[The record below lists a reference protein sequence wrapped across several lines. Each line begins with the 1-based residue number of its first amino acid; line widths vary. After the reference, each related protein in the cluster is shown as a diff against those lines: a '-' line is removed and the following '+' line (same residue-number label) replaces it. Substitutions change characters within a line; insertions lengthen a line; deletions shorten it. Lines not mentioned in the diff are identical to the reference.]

1 MISIKNLSFSYE
13 KTLVLDHIDLEFYD
27 AGVYGILGPNGAG
40 KSTLLKLLGGIL
52 KVSKKHIYIND
63 KDITSIYRKDLA
75 QLVAYVPQQFS
86 PTYAFTV
93 RQMLEMGRH
102 PYHGQFDELTKAEYD
117 LINYAIE
124 VTELGYLTAKYVT
137 ELSGGE
143 LQRVM
148 IARALVQDTPII
160 ILDEPI
166 SHLDIHYQ
174 KEIIN
179 LLKKIAVDQ
188 NKLIITVLHDM
199 NVGLNHCD
207 YIHLIHEHKVISGK
221 PEDVLTIEKIS
232 KIYNTN
238 VRKIKDEIGEYI
250 HW

>member
-1 MISIKNLSFSYE
+1 MVRIKNLSFKYE
-13 KTLVLDHIDLEFYD
+13 KTPVLDDVTIEFCD

-40 KSTLLKLLGGIL
+40 KSTLLKLIGGIL
-52 KVSKKHIYIND
+52 KVPKNHIFIDN
-63 KDITSIYRKDLA
+63 KDLTTFNRREIA
-75 QLVAYVPQQFS
+75 QKIAYVPQQFS
-86 PTYAFTV
+86 PTYAFSVETL
-93 RQMLEMGRH
+93 LEMGRH
-102 PYHGQFDELTKAEYD
+102 PYHGQFDDLSHEEHQ

-124 VTELGYLTAKYVT
+124 VTGLEHLRRNYIT

-160 ILDEPI
+160 ALDEPI

-174 KEIIN
+174 KEIIG
-179 LLKKIAVDQ
+179 LLNKIAKDQ

-207 YIHLIHEHKVISGK
+207 YIHLLFNHKVLSGK
-221 PEDVLTIEKIS
+221 PAEVLTIDIVQDVYKTE
-232 KIYNTN
+232 
-238 VRKIKDEIGEYI
+238 VRKIEDNSGNFI

>member
-1 MISIKNLSFSYE
+1 MIRIENLSFSYE
-13 KTLVLDHIDLEFYD
+13 KTKVLEKVSMDFCD

-40 KSTLLKLLGGIL
+40 KSTLLKLIGGIL
-52 KVSKKHIYIND
+52 KIPKNHIFID
-63 KDITSIYRKDLA
+63 DIDLTTISRKEMA
-75 QLVAYVPQQFS
+75 TKIAYVPQQFS
-86 PTYAFTV
+86 PTYAFSV
-93 RQMLEMGRH
+93 EALLEMGRH
-102 PYHGQFDELTKAEYD
+102 PYHGQFDILSKEEHEMVD
-117 LINYAIE
+117 YAIE
-124 VTELGYLTAKYVT
+124 VTGLGHLRRSFIT

-160 ILDEPI
+160 VLDEPI

-174 KEIIN
+174 KEIIG
-179 LLKKIAVDQ
+179 LLNKIATER

-207 YIHLIHEHKVISGK
+207 YIHLLFNHKVLSGK
-221 PEDVLTIEKIS
+221 PSEVLTIDIVSDVYKTE
-232 KIYNTN
+232 
-238 VRKIKDEIGEYI
+238 VRKIQDHTGNFI

>member
-1 MISIKNLSFSYE
+1 MIRIENLSFSYE
-13 KTLVLDHIDLEFYD
+13 NTLVLNKVNMEFCD

-52 KVSKKHIYIND
+52 KTSKNRIFIDNEDINT
-63 KDITSIYRKDLA
+63 ISRKKIA
-75 QLVAYVPQQFS
+75 SKIAYVPQQFS
-86 PTYAFTV
+86 PTYAFSV
-93 RQMLEMGRH
+93 EQLLEMGRH
-102 PYHGQFDELTKAEYD
+102 PYHGQFDELSQVERD
-117 LINYAIE
+117 LIEYAVDVTGLHKLRKNYI
-124 VTELGYLTAKYVT
+124 T

-148 IARALVQDTPII
+148 IARALIQDTPII
-160 ILDEPI
+160 ALDEPI

-179 LLKKIAVDQ
+179 LLNTIAVDKH
-188 NKLIITVLHDM
+188 KLVITVLHDM

-207 YIHLIHEHKVISGK
+207 YIHLLHDHEVLSGK
-221 PEDVLTIEKIS
+221 PEEVLTIDIVS
-232 KIYNTN
+232 KVYNTH
-238 VRKIKDEIGEYI
+238 VRKIQDLSGEFI

>member
-1 MISIKNLSFSYE
+1 MIRIENLSFSYE
-13 KTLVLDHIDLEFYD
+13 KTKVLEQVSMDFCD

-40 KSTLLKLLGGIL
+40 KSTLLKLIGGIL
-52 KVSKKHIYIND
+52 KVSKNHIFIND
-63 KDITSIYRKDLA
+63 QDLTTYNRKDIAKLI
-75 QLVAYVPQQFS
+75 AYVPQQFS
-86 PTYAFTV
+86 PTYAFSV
-93 RQMLEMGRH
+93 EALLEMGRH
-102 PYHGQFDELTKAEYD
+102 PYHGQFDILSSEEHN

-124 VTELGYLTAKYVT
+124 VTGLEHLRRSFIT

-160 ILDEPI
+160 VLDEPI

-174 KEIIN
+174 KEIIG
-179 LLKKIAVDQ
+179 LLNRIAIDK

-207 YIHLIHEHKVISGK
+207 YIHLLFNHKVLSGK
-221 PEDVLTIEKIS
+221 PEEVLTVEIVKDV
-232 KIYNTN
+232 YNTD
-238 VRKIKDEIGEYI
+238 VRKIEDISGDYI

>member
-1 MISIKNLSFSYE
+1 MIRIKNLSFNYE
-13 KTLVLDHIDLEFYD
+13 KTVVLDRVSMDFSNT
-27 AGVYGILGPNGAG
+27 GVYGILGPNGAG
-40 KSTLLKLLGGIL
+40 KSTLLKLIGGIL
-52 KVSKKHIYIND
+52 KTPKNHIFIDEVDLTTINR
-63 KDITSIYRKDLA
+63 KDIATKI
-75 QLVAYVPQQFS
+75 AYVPQQFS

-93 RQMLEMGRH
+93 EAMLSMGRH
-102 PYHGQFDELTKAEYD
+102 PYHGQFEILSQEEHKMID
-117 LINYAIE
+117 YAIE
-124 VTELGYLTAKYVT
+124 VTGLGHLRRSYIT

-148 IARALVQDTPII
+148 IARALVQDTSII

-174 KEIIN
+174 KEIIR
-179 LLKKIAVDQ
+179 LLNQIAKDK

-207 YIHLIHEHKVISGK
+207 YIHLLFNHKVLSGK
-221 PEDVLTIEKIS
+221 PSEVLTIDIVSNVYKTE
-232 KIYNTN
+232 
-238 VRKIKDEIGEYI
+238 VRKIEDKSGNFI